1 MMLEVNCK
9 LVEGWGLNV
18 LEIFRKK
25 EEKILEL
32 WL

>member
-9 LVEGWGLNV
+9 LGGGGGLNV

-25 EEKILEL
+25 EEKKLEL